1 MDERGRGVMHL
12 DLEEHVALRD
22 ELAALRHAPTGL
34 RDAYGVLE
42 TAISGLLEQ
51 PGSTVRAYRVDA
63 ARRALEQAAETVAWR
78 RVYWGVSRLREF
90 QGLDWGEDVD
100 VEEPFTGSPPKPG
113 VTFTEW
119 ARRHPNTKLRWP
131 VGGVVSENGD
141 KVTVTE
147 SVPLPRR
154 QPVTVETV
162 IGVDEFDT
170 WKPPAPPAP
179 DFWVLAL
186 TGQLDEEELINLA
199 GTNPLAAVFAPNTTL
214 EVLQE
219 AGAAVAVDTV
229 DGEVT
234 LVLPKKGT
242 YTAGYVDLAGDIP
255 TQIRDLIPVAGVI
268 ETTVS
273 IDLATGVVTV
283 ANQLQTDTVGVVE
296 VRDGITAA
304 RQAATDL
311 LAVTNFL
318 SPIDRPTWVERGGT
332 PVTVL
337 SVDVVIDVS

>member
-1 MDERGRGVMHL
+1 MNERGRGVMHL
-12 DLEEHVALRD
+12 DFEEHVALRE
-22 ELAALRHAPTGL
+22 ELAELRNAPTSL
-34 RDAYGVLE
+34 RDAFGVLE
-42 TAISGLLEQ
+42 TAITGWLEQ
-51 PGSTVRAYRVDA
+51 PGSTVRGFRVYA
-63 ARRALEQAAETVAWR
+63 ARHALEQAAEQVAWR
-78 RVYWGVSRLREF
+78 RVYWGVSKLREF
-90 QGLDWGEDVD
+90 QKLDLDEDVD
-100 VEEPFTGSPPKPG
+100 ADEPSTGSVPQRG

-119 ARRHPNTKLRWP
+119 ARRHPNTKLTWP
-131 VGGVVSENGD
+131 VVGVVSEDGD
-141 KVTVTE
+141 KLAITE

-199 GTNPLAAVFAPNTTL
+199 GTDPLAAVFAPNTTL

-229 DGEVT
+229 DGEVA

-255 TQIRDLIPVAGVI
+255 AQINDLVPVAGVV

-311 LAVTNFL
+311 LVIKNFL
-318 SPIDRPTWVERGGT
+318 SPIDKPTWVERDGT

-337 SVDVVIDVS
+337 SVDVIIDVS